1 MYVCQQCLQALQM
14 KPAHGPIYYICV
26 SIELENF
33 AQGFCTQ
40 SNLLI
45 DEDET
50 EHGPAEAPLVGALL
64 KQHDLKQCGQQR
76 RQQLRPLLQVLRHFL
91 HTWHRQPVNT

>member
-1 MYVCQQCLQALQM
+1 MCQQCLQALQ
-14 KPAHGPIYYICV
+14 KEACTWAHVPASVCQLSLRV
-26 SIELENF
+26 SRK
-33 AQGFCTQ
+33 GFCTQ
-40 SNLLI
+40 SNLLV
-45 DEDET
+45 DEDEA

-64 KQHDLKQCGQQR
+64 KQHNLKQCGQQR